1 MDDILNT
8 ILGNLYGI
16 TLMPKSGVYI
26 ALDELKRNEIMV
38 EYSDLPTDVRS
49 SLRILMRYIRND
61 LERSAKDE

>member
-1 MDDILNT
+1 MDDIFNT

-16 TLMPKSGVYI
+16 TLMPKSGVYV

-49 SLRILMRYIRND
+49 SLQILMRHIRND

>member
-16 TLMPKSGVYI
+16 TLMPKSGVYL

-61 LERSAKDE
+61 LERSAKDG

>member
-1 MDDILNT
+1 MNDILNT

-16 TLMPKSGVYI
+16 TLMPKSGVYL

-38 EYSDLPTDVRS
+38 EYGDLPTDVCS
-49 SLRILMRYIRND
+49 SLRILMRHIRNN

>member
-1 MDDILNT
+1 MNDILNT

-16 TLMPKSGVYI
+16 TLMPKSGVYL

-49 SLRILMRYIRND
+49 SLRILMRHIRNE

>member
-1 MDDILNT
+1 MDDIIST

-16 TLMPKSGVYI
+16 TLMPKSGVYL

-38 EYSDLPTDVRS
+38 EYSDIPIDVRS
-49 SLRILMRYIRND
+49 SLRILMRHIRNE

>member
-1 MDDILNT
+1 MNDILNT

-16 TLMPKSGVYI
+16 TLMPKSGVYL

-38 EYSDLPTDVRS
+38 EYGDLPTDVLS
-49 SLRILMRYIRND
+49 SLRILMRHIRND

>member
-16 TLMPKSGVYI
+16 TLMPKSGVYV
-26 ALDELKRNEIMV
+26 ALDELKRNKIMV

-49 SLRILMRYIRND
+49 SLRILMRYIGND

>member
-1 MDDILNT
+1 MNDILNP

-16 TLMPKSGVYI
+16 TLMPSSGVYL

-49 SLRILMRYIRND
+49 SLRILMRHIKNE